1 MRRFLVY
8 LVYLV
13 LSSTSASSSTSP
25 CPPGRLAVYR
35 VDLATYWT
43 EETFPKQYPLWRP
56 NAQWSKTVG
65 YSHSSASPLFSLGS
79 VVKEPTRQFVE
90 TASSELLDRGLAN
103 TTYLDTV
110 LLPPIL
116 QGEGAASTT
125 LFVDS
130 NHSKVSLV
138 TKIVPSPDWF
148 VGLDSLEL
156 CRGGAFLPSFSW
168 EAFPMD
174 AGTDNGFTFTSPNWE
189 TEPRAKVFR
198 ITSSFPSHPASSFH
212 YPSLAALPRLAMYT
226 LTRLREYQLTEEL
239 GAATLA
245 RQLQGNKY
253 KYTLEA
259 ARGEEV
265 VEFVPLTNA
274 IPPLALPTVGS
285 RARETVG
292 GGAKET
298 VGGGAKV
305 ALGGRAKVAVGR
317 PVTKGFRSSSS
328 VGGYHASTSPREFLK
343 KRYSSNLLDQAQTRL
358 YPSKGVEG
366 SKAAL
371 YQHIL
376 ASYGGLRSRHEKKK
390 LRRKRKSRKARSC
403 RVGAWGSWGS
413 CSKTCGIGEAVRR
426 RRVEVAPRHGG
437 ATCPKLEEFRWCGS
451 ARNCKTGYF
460 RW

>member
-1 MRRFLVY
+1 MMRRSLVA
-8 LVYLV
+8 LVTWLTSA
-13 LSSTSASSSTSP
+13 LSSSPSP
-25 CPPGRLAVYR
+25 CPPHRLAVYR
-35 VDLATYWT
+35 VDLATFWT
-43 EETFPKQYPLWRP
+43 EDTFPKQFPLWRP

-65 YSHSSASPLFSLGS
+65 FSHSSSSPLFSLGS
-79 VVKEPTRQFVE
+79 VVEEPTRQFVE
-90 TASSELLDRGLAN
+90 TASTELLDRGLAN
-103 TTYLDTV
+103 TSYLDTV

-130 NHSKVSLV
+130 NHSKVSLA

-156 CRGGAFLPSFSW
+156 CRSGAFLPSYSG

-189 TEPRAKVFR
+189 TEPRAEVFQ
-198 ITSSFPSHPASSFH
+198 ITSSFPSHPASSFY
-212 YPSLAALPRLAMYT
+212 YPTLATLPRLAMYT
-226 LTRLREYQLTEEL
+226 LTRLREYQLTKEFST
-239 GAATLA
+239 APLA
-245 RQLQGNKY
+245 REVQGEGERY
-253 KYTLEA
+253 RYTVEA
-259 ARGEEV
+259 ARAGEE
-265 VEFVPLTNA
+265 VEFVPLTND

-285 RARETVG
+285 RT
-292 GGAKET
+292 KESK
-298 VGGGAKV
+298 AS
-305 ALGGRAKVAVGR
+305 RDQVAVGSS
-317 PVTKGFRSSSS
+317 VTKGFRSSSS

-358 YPSKGVEG
+358 YPGKGVEG

-371 YQHIL
+371 YQQIL
-376 ASYGGLRSRHEKKK
+376 ASYGGLRTSGLRTSGLRTRHDRKR

-403 RVGAWGSWGS
+403 RVSSWGSWGS
-413 CSKTCGIGEAVRR
+413 CSKTCGIGEA
-426 RRVEVAPRHGG
+426 P
-437 ATCPKLEEFRWCGS
+437 CPTLQEFRWCGS